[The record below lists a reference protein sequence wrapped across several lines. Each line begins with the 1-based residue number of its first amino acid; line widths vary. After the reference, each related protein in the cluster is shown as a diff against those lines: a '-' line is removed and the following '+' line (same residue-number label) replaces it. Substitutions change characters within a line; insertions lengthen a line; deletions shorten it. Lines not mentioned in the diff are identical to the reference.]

1 MQLRVKKQSD
11 GRIVRFVIGAS
22 PGATGEPVS
31 GLRHDTEGA
40 QAYYIG
46 EGETTASAIAL
57 TRPQGDHFTPGAFRE
72 VDSAAVPGLYELH
85 IPKEVFRVPGHSA
98 VIMLRMPGAVP
109 TLIEI
114 DLVEYDPYDSQR
126 LGLECLSQEARFAC
140 LQAAFRDV
148 VPGLVQE
155 YQEAR
160 PR

>member
-1 MQLRVKKQSD
+1 MQLRVKKGSD
-11 GRIVRFVIGAS
+11 GRIVRFVISTAPDGVGR
-22 PGATGEPVS
+22 PLS
-31 GLRHDTEGA
+31 GLGRDTEGA

-46 EGETTASAIAL
+46 EGEATPSAIVL
-57 TRPQGDHFTPGAFRE
+57 QEDRLTPGGFRE
-72 VDSAAVPGLYELH
+72 VDPKTVPGLYELH
-85 IPKEVFRVPGHSA
+85 IPKDVFQVPGHSA
-98 VIMLRMPGAVP
+98 VIMLRIPGALP

-140 LQAAFRDV
+140 LQTAFRDV

-155 YQEAR
+155 CQEAR